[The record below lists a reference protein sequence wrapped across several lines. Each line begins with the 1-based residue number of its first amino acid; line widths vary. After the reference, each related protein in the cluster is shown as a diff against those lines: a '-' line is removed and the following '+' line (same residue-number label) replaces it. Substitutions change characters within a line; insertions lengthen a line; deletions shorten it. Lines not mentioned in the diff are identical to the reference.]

1 MKRMKRGWI
10 VAGAVLGVCACG
22 QAAESGVSAADTLT
36 RREKDS
42 IISTMPI
49 PGAGGV
55 GRALDAQ
62 DASRERAA
70 ALDSILGGR

>member
-1 MKRMKRGWI
+1 MSARAWI
-10 VAGAVLGVCACG
+10 VTAAVLGLWACG
-22 QAAESGVSAADTLT
+22 QSADGDATAADTLT
-36 RREKDS
+36 RRQRDS

-62 DASRERAA
+62 DASRDRSR
-70 ALDSILGGR
+70 ALDSILDGR

>member
-1 MKRMKRGWI
+1 MI
-10 VAGAVLGVCACG
+10 GAVLGAWACG
-22 QAAESGVSAADTLT
+22 QSAGDDASAADTLT
-36 RREKDS
+36 RRQKDS

-62 DASRERAA
+62 DASRDRSR
-70 ALDSILGGR
+70 ALDSILDGR

>member
-1 MKRMKRGWI
+1 MTLRGWI
-10 VAGAVLGVCACG
+10 VAGAVLGMAACG
-22 QAAESGVSAADTLT
+22 QGAGEADSAADTLT
-36 RREKDS
+36 RRQRDS
-42 IISTMPI
+42 LISTMPI

-70 ALDSILGGR
+70 ALDSILAGGR

>member
-1 MKRMKRGWI
+1 MRRGWV
-10 VAGAVLGVCACG
+10 VAGAVVGIWACG
-22 QAAESGVSAADTLT
+22 QSADQGASAADTLS
-36 RREKDS
+36 RRERDS

-62 DASRERAA
+62 DASRDRAR
-70 ALDSILGGR
+70 ALDSILDGAR

>member
-1 MKRMKRGWI
+1 MKRGWI
-10 VAGAVLGVCACG
+10 VGAAVMGVWACG
-22 QAAESGVSAADTLT
+22 QSAGDAASAADTLT

-42 IISTMPI
+42 IIATMPI

-62 DASRERAA
+62 DRSRERAA
-70 ALDSILGGR
+70 ALDSILAETR

>member
-1 MKRMKRGWI
+1 MRRVPRMALAAA
-10 VAGAVLGVCACG
+10 VCVGAWACG
-22 QAAESGVSAADTLT
+22 QSAGDAQSAADTLS
-36 RREKDS
+36 RRQRDS

-62 DASRERAA
+62 DAARARAA
-70 ALDSILGGR
+70 QLDSIAGN

>member
-1 MKRMKRGWI
+1 MRRWI
-10 VAGAVLGVCACG
+10 VTAALLGMWACG
-22 QAAESGVSAADTLT
+22 RGGGDAASSSDTLT

-70 ALDSILGGR
+70 ALDSILAGGR

>member
-1 MKRMKRGWI
+1 MKRWI
-10 VAGAVLGVCACG
+10 VTAVLLGAWACG
-22 QAAESGVSAADTLT
+22 SGEGDAASRADPLT

-42 IISTMPI
+42 LISTMPI

-62 DASRERAA
+62 DASRELAA
-70 ALDSILGGR
+70 ALDSILAGGR

>member
-1 MKRMKRGWI
+1 MMRAGMV
-10 VAGAVLGVCACG
+10 VAVMLATSSCG
-22 QAAESGVSAADTLT
+22 RSGGETTAASDTLS
-36 RREKDS
+36 RRERDS

-62 DASRERAA
+62 DRARERAA
-70 ALDSILGGR
+70 QLDSIL

>member
-1 MKRMKRGWI
+1 MRGGI
-10 VAGAVLGVCACG
+10 RAIAAVAAALSVWACG
-22 QAAESGVSAADTLT
+22 QSAGDAQSAADTLT
-36 RREKDS
+36 RRQRDS

-62 DASRERAA
+62 DRTRERAA
-70 ALDSILGGR
+70 ALDSLR

>member
-1 MKRMKRGWI
+1 MITLRKLLALVVVTSGMS
-10 VAGAVLGVCACG
+10 ACG
-22 QAAESGVSAADTLT
+22 QSGGDTQTAADTLT
-36 RREKDS
+36 RRQRDS

-62 DASRERAA
+62 DAARARA
-70 ALDSILGGR
+70 DALDSIR

>member
-1 MKRMKRGWI
+1 
-10 VAGAVLGVCACG
+10 VLGAVMGVGACG
-22 QAAESGVSAADTLT
+22 QSAGGDASAADTLS
-36 RREKDS
+36 RRQRDS

-62 DASRERAA
+62 DASRDRSR
-70 ALDSILGGR
+70 ALDSILDGR

>member
-1 MKRMKRGWI
+1 MKRGW
-10 VAGAVLGVCACG
+10 VVVCAVLGTWACG
-22 QAAESGVSAADTLT
+22 QGAESGASAADTLS
-36 RREKDS
+36 RRQKDS

-49 PGAGGV
+49 PGSRGV

-70 ALDSILGGR
+70 ALDSILAGGR